1 MLQYLT
7 LMIYTWAII
16 FAQLSVK
23 KVNFKHKVEN
33 VGIIP
38 KKWPKT
44 LKTAISGANLWHNW
58 HQVCLL
64 HRLEI
69 YKTFVRCH
77 VCACL
82 E

>member
-33 VGIIP
+33 IGFLP

-44 LKTAISGANLWHNW
+44 LKTAISRANL
-58 HQVCLL
+58 
-64 HRLEI
+64 
-69 YKTFVRCH
+69 
-77 VCACL
+77 
-82 E
+82 